1 MAYSFKFSADGSE
14 FTRGLNKMKG
24 EVKSFA
30 MSAGKIMAGIIAA
43 GAVVALKRMVDQLDR
58 VGKLS
63 ARLGKSAESLQR
75 VAFAANLAGTDM
87 ENVAN
92 ALTKVEQNA
101 GQAMN
106 GLTTYSDAFERLNID
121 YVTFAQL
128 SPEDQILQM
137 AAAYQIAKKE
147 GTGMADILTII
158 GGRAK
163 ELLPLLSQ
171 APEDLADTFN
181 SANVASEDMIKNAE
195 RLNDAF
201 TTLKNRGFGVVVWF
215 LDIIKEAGAGL
226 AITMTYAHESIQLV
240 VKDAKLLGDALLSF
254 ARGDGAGIK
263 RAFAQMGE
271 EAGKTFD
278 SIEARVDGIN
288 ESKRV
293 KGKRAGGSGLN
304 EAGVE
309 SIIEDEK
316 ARVRITKDVNKL
328 EKEIA
333 ATEKRARMDRLNDEE
348 KRKVLQSERI
358 EAEKKFLRLQS
369 WALDNY
375 GRTGD
380 SPEYL
385 SLYVKE
391 LEAQKEL
398 LRIAKELAGVESKIA
413 ASKVNEKATFESSM
427 GSTKSALAKA
437 AAEEESNL
445 SQGEG
450 KLSSL
455 KGQGVESSVI
465 ASGLRSIGGGGN
477 ATVTRDPSLQI
488 AKRSQSIL
496 AQIAKNTEIQA
507 KMDGLK
513 AAQKEVAAFEREH

>member
-30 MSAGKIMAGIIAA
+30 MSAGKIMAGMLAA
-43 GAVVALKRMVDQLDR
+43 GIIVGLKKMADQLDR

-75 VAFAANLAGTDM
+75 VAFAANLAGTDI

-121 YVTFAQL
+121 YETFAQL

-137 AAAYQIAKKE
+137 AAAYQVAKKE
-147 GTGMADILTII
+147 GTGMADVLTII

-171 APEDLADTFN
+171 APEELKKTFN
-181 SANVASEDMIKNAE
+181 AASVASEQTIRDAE
-195 RLNDAF
+195 MMNDTF
-201 TTLKNRGFGVVVWF
+201 TTLKNKGFGVMIWF
-215 LDIIKEAGAGL
+215 VETFKHAMAGL
-226 AITMTYAHESIQLV
+226 AITAIVIEDTFS
-240 VKDAKLLGDALLSF
+240 LLLTDMRLIGKAMSAF
-254 ARGDGAGIK
+254 ASGDGAGIK
-263 RAFAQMGE
+263 AAFSEMGD
-271 EAGKTFD
+271 EADNTFD
-278 SIEARVDGIN
+278 RIEARI
-288 ESKRV
+288 
-293 KGKRAGGSGLN
+293 
-304 EAGVE
+304 AGVH
-309 SIIEDEK
+309 IMRRGDLKKK
-316 ARVRITKDVNKL
+316 AGASGVSAEEATAVVAGNDKAINGAKEVDKL
-328 EKEIA
+328 KKEIA
-333 ATEKRARMDRLNDEE
+333 ATEKQIRMDLLKDEE
-348 KRKVLQSERI
+348 KAKVLQAEKAD
-358 EAEKKFLRLQS
+358 AEKKFLRLRS
-369 WALDNY
+369 DALDAELAKKD
-375 GRTGD
+375 TQAA
-380 SPEYL
+380 
-385 SLYVKE
+385 LYIKE
-391 LEAQKEL
+391 LEAKKEL
-398 LRIAKELAGVESKIA
+398 LRISKELAGIETKIA
-413 ASKVNEKATFESSM
+413 TGKSETFKSSM
-427 GSTKSALAKA
+427 NGTNSALAKA
-437 AAEEESNL
+437 ISAEESNL
-445 SQGEG
+445 SQGQG